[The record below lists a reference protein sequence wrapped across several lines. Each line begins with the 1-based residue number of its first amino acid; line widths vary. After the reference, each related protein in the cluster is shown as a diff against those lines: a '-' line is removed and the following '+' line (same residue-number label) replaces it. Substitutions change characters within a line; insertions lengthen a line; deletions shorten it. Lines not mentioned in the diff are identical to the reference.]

1 MSEVF
6 DKLKKW
12 VEAADSVR
20 GFREA
25 SVTYRTRAW
34 YVHLTEYGADYRVN
48 VSCVGAGETP
58 EIAYENARE
67 GAGGE

>member
-1 MSEVF
+1 MPEVL

-25 SVTYRTRAW
+25 SLSYRAHAW
-34 YVHLTEYGADYRVN
+34 YVHLTEYGVDYCVN
-48 VSCVGAGETP
+48 VSRVGAGETP
-58 EIAYENARE
+58 EIAYENARK
-67 GAGGE
+67 GAGWG